1 MPRVELPQSKLRRRR
16 RRRRV
21 LLISGIVLMLV
32 LLIAGVA
39 WLLRTP
45 FVRVGA
51 IEVSGARSV
60 ATSSVE
66 EYVRSQLLGTYLW
79 IFPRNSIFLYP
90 REGIREGLLLR
101 YPELREADVH
111 ASNFHTVSVTLS
123 ERQPVALWC
132 PSVGFSGPCS
142 YMDESGIIY
151 APAPVFSEPVYV
163 EYQGAAT
170 GTAQTGLRQYLTQ
183 AQFQSLAALVVA
195 LDEAEADNPVRQVV
209 VEKDGAARAYFQDD
223 FLLIFSSLESGG
235 DVFERFS
242 LALQS
247 APFKGKKLSDFEYL
261 DLRYGD
267 KLYYKE
273 K

>member
-1 MPRVELPQSKLRRRR
+1 MSRVELPQSKLRRRR

-21 LLISGIVLMLV
+21 LLIFALV
-32 LLIAGVA
+32 LALVALAAGAA
-39 WLLRTP
+39 WLSRAPFLRVET
-45 FVRVGA
+45 
-51 IEVSGARSV
+51 IEVSGAKSV

-66 EYVRSQLLGTYLW
+66 EFVRSQLSGNYVWL
-79 IFPRNSIFLYP
+79 FPRNNIFLYP
-90 REGIREGLLLR
+90 RAGIMEGLLLR

-111 ASNFHTVSVTLS
+111 AVNFHTVSVTLS
-123 ERQPVALWC
+123 ERAPVALWC
-132 PSVGFSGPCS
+132 PQASFSGPCS

-163 EYQGAAT
+163 EYQGVAT
-170 GTAQTGLRQYLTQ
+170 STAQEGLRQYLTQ
-183 AQFQSLAALVVA
+183 SQFQSLAALVAA
-195 LDEAEADNPVRQVV
+195 LDEVEADDPVHQVV
-209 VEKDGAARAYFQDD
+209 VEQDGAARAYFQDD
-223 FLLIFSSLESGG
+223 FLLIFSSLENGG

-242 LALQS
+242 LALQA

-267 KLYYKE
+267 KLYYKA